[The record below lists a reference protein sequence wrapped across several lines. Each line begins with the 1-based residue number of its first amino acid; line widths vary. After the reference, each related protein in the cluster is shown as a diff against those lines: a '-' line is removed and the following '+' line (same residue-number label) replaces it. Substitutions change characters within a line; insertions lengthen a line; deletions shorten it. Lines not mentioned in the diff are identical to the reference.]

1 MDTLIKI
8 GQPAP
13 LFQLFDLYGKKHS
26 LRDHTRQVVVLNF
39 WSAECPW
46 AARVD
51 QEIQPLLLEWGP
63 RVVLI
68 SIASNV
74 NESKELITGTANE
87 RRLPIVLFDPNAIVA
102 DAYGAQT
109 TPHLFIIDTVGL
121 LRYQGAFDDVTFQQ
135 STPTQNYLSQ
145 AVQQLL
151 AGENPD
157 PTETPPYG
165 CTIVRTTS

>member
-13 LFQLFDLYGKKHS
+13 LFQLFDLDGKKHS
-26 LRDHTRQVVVLNF
+26 LRDHTRQLVILNF

-63 RVVLI
+63 RVVFI
-68 SIASNV
+68 CIASNA
-74 NESKELITGTANE
+74 NESKELIIHTASE
-87 RRLPIVLFDPNAIVA
+87 RRLPVVLLDPNTSVA
-102 DAYGAQT
+102 TAYGAHT
-109 TPHLFIIDTVGL
+109 TPHIFVVDTTGL

-135 STPTQNYLSQ
+135 TTPTQNYLLKTVQ
-145 AVQQLL
+145 ALF
-151 AGENPD
+151 AGEDPD

-165 CTIVRTTS
+165 CTIIRATT